1 MDQKN
6 EETLRYCMMAGPQK
20 LCLNWKNFQ
29 TNIST
34 AFRSL
39 RSENEL
45 ADVTLACE
53 DGQIFSAHKVILASS
68 SPFFMG
74 ILKKY
79 KNPQPLI
86 FLKGMRSEDL
96 SAILDFFYF
105 GEANIDQESLDAFL
119 GLADD
124 LKVLGLT
131 RTEDSVGV
139 GKAEEIQNKK
149 GNEPHAEVKIE
160 EGGNYEKRENHEYV
174 VDSEL
179 ATANSGQIENTKAAL
194 VDGEDIRTKVMSM
207 MEYSENKV
215 MSSKKP
221 GSTLGRARIC
231 KVCRKE
237 GPFSTVWNHIE
248 AKHLD
253 VSYPCN
259 QCEKVSKSRN
269 GLAQHRVSFHS
280 K

>member
-1 MDQKN
+1 
-6 EETLRYCMMAGPQK
+6 MMADPQK

-34 AFRSL
+34 AFRDL
-39 RSENEL
+39 RSDNDF

-53 DGQIFSAHKVILASS
+53 DGQLFSAHKVILASS

-119 GLADD
+119 ALADD

-131 RTEDSVGV
+131 RTEDPV
-139 GKAEEIQNKK
+139 EEIQNKK
-149 GNEPHAEVKIE
+149 GDEPHAEVKIE
-160 EGGNYEKRENHEYV
+160 EGGNYEKRENHENRV
-174 VDSEL
+174 NSEL
-179 ATANSGQIENTKAAL
+179 ATANSGQIEDTKTAL
-194 VDGEDIRTKVMSM
+194 VGGEDIRTKVMSM

-231 KVCRKE
+231 KLCRKE

-248 AKHLD
+248 AKQFD

>member
-1 MDQKN
+1 
-6 EETLRYCMMAGPQK
+6 MMADHQK

-34 AFRSL
+34 AFRDL
-39 RSENEL
+39 RSDNDF

-53 DGQIFSAHKVILASS
+53 DGQLFSAHKVILASS

-119 GLADD
+119 ALADD

-131 RTEDSVGV
+131 RSEDSVGG
-139 GKAEEIQNKK
+139 GKVEEIQNK
-149 GNEPHAEVKIE
+149 PHAEVKIE
-160 EGGNYEKRENHEYV
+160 EGGNYEKRENHENGV
-174 VDSEL
+174 NSEL
-179 ATANSGQIENTKAAL
+179 ATTNFGQITETKTAL
-194 VDGEDIRTKVMSM
+194 VDGDDIRTKVMSM

-231 KVCRKE
+231 KPCGKE
-237 GPFSTVWNHIE
+237 GPMATIWSHIE

-259 QCEKVSKSRN
+259 QCEKISKSRN
-269 GLAQHRVSFHS
+269 GLTQHRASFHS

>member
-1 MDQKN
+1 
-6 EETLRYCMMAGPQK
+6 MMAGPQK

-105 GEANIDQESLDAFL
+105 GETNIDQESLDAFL

-131 RTEDSVGV
+131 RLEDVDGDVGNDD
-139 GKAEEIQNKK
+139 GCDLRCGGGA
-149 GNEPHAEVKIE
+149 
-160 EGGNYEKRENHEYV
+160 EGGDVSWIYQVGRRGGGWQGERDSEQEKR
-174 VDSEL
+174 
-179 ATANSGQIENTKAAL
+179 
-194 VDGEDIRTKVMSM
+194 
-207 MEYSENKV
+207 
-215 MSSKKP
+215 
-221 GSTLGRARIC
+221 
-231 KVCRKE
+231 
-237 GPFSTVWNHIE
+237 
-248 AKHLD
+248 
-253 VSYPCN
+253 
-259 QCEKVSKSRN
+259 
-269 GLAQHRVSFHS
+269 
-280 K
+280 

>member
-1 MDQKN
+1 
-6 EETLRYCMMAGPQK
+6 MMAGPQK

-29 TNIST
+29 TNISS

-39 RSENEL
+39 RSDNDF

-53 DGQIFSAHKVILASS
+53 DGQFFSAHKVILASS

-79 KNPQPLI
+79 KNPVPLI
-86 FLKGMRSEDL
+86 FLKGMQSEDL
-96 SAILDFFYF
+96 SVLLDFFYF
-105 GEANIDQESLDAFL
+105 GEANIDQESLDAFI

-124 LKVLGLT
+124 MKVLGLT
-131 RTEDSVGV
+131 RSENAVGG
-139 GKAEEIQNKK
+139 GKGKVEEIQNGKRD
-149 GNEPHAEVKIE
+149 EPLAEVKIE
-160 EGGNYEKRENHEYV
+160 EEKENHENGV
-174 VDSEL
+174 NSEL
-179 ATANSGQIENTKAAL
+179 ATITNTGQIEETKTAL
-194 VDGEDIRTKVMSM
+194 VDGDDIRTKVMSM

>member
-1 MDQKN
+1 
-6 EETLRYCMMAGPQK
+6 MMAGPQK
-20 LCLNWKNFQ
+20 LCLNWNNFQ
-29 TNIST
+29 TNISS
-34 AFRSL
+34 AFRGL
-39 RSENEL
+39 RSDNDF

-53 DGQIFSAHKVILASS
+53 DGQFFSAHKVILASS

-79 KNPQPLI
+79 KNPEPLI
-86 FLKGMRSEDL
+86 FLKGMKSADL
-96 SAILDFFYF
+96 SALLDFFYF

-131 RTEDSVGV
+131 RSENAVGG
-139 GKAEEIQNKK
+139 GKGKLEEIQN
-149 GNEPHAEVKIE
+149 GTRDEPLPEVKIE
-160 EGGNYEKRENHEYV
+160 EGGAYEEKENHENGV
-174 VDSEL
+174 NTGL
-179 ATANSGQIENTKAAL
+179 ATTTNSGQIEETKTAL
-194 VDGEDIRTKVMSM
+194 VDGDDIRTKVMSM

-231 KVCRKE
+231 KPCGKE
-237 GPFSTVWNHIE
+237 GTMATIWSHIE

-259 QCEKVSKSRN
+259 QCEKISKSRN
-269 GLAQHRVSFHS
+269 GLTQLRASFHS

>member
-1 MDQKN
+1 
-6 EETLRYCMMAGPQK
+6 MMAGLQK

-39 RSENEL
+39 RSESDF

-53 DGQIFSAHKVILASS
+53 DGQFFSAHKVILASS

-119 GLADD
+119 ALADD

-131 RTEDSVGV
+131 RSEDSVGV

-179 ATANSGQIENTKAAL
+179 ATANSGQIEDTKTAL

-231 KVCRKE
+231 KLCGKE
-237 GPFSTVWNHIE
+237 GSMTSVWNHIE

-253 VSYPCN
+253 NSYPCN
-259 QCEKVSKSRN
+259 QCEKISKSRN
-269 GLAQHRVSFHS
+269 GLAQHRASFHS

>member
-6 EETLRYCMMAGPQK
+6 EETLRHCMMAGPQK

-79 KNPQPLI
+79 KSPEPLI
-86 FLKGMRSEDL
+86 FLKGMKSEDL
-96 SAILDFFYF
+96 SVLLDFFYF

-119 GLADD
+119 ALADD

-131 RTEDSVGV
+131 RSEDSVGV
-139 GKAEEIQNKK
+139 GKVEEIQNEK
-149 GNEPHAEVKIE
+149 GDKPHAEVKIE
-160 EGGNYEKRENHEYV
+160 EGGN
-174 VDSEL
+174 
-179 ATANSGQIENTKAAL
+179 
-194 VDGEDIRTKVMSM
+194 
-207 MEYSENKV
+207 
-215 MSSKKP
+215 
-221 GSTLGRARIC
+221 
-231 KVCRKE
+231 
-237 GPFSTVWNHIE
+237 
-248 AKHLD
+248 
-253 VSYPCN
+253 
-259 QCEKVSKSRN
+259 
-269 GLAQHRVSFHS
+269 
-280 K
+280 

>member
-1 MDQKN
+1 
-6 EETLRYCMMAGPQK
+6 MMAGPQK

-34 AFRSL
+34 AFRDL
-39 RSENEL
+39 RSDNDF

-53 DGQIFSAHKVILASS
+53 DGQLFSAHKVILASS

-105 GEANIDQESLDAFL
+105 GETNIDQESLDAFL
-119 GLADD
+119 GLAED

-131 RTEDSVGV
+131 RSEDTAGGSKV
-139 GKAEEIQNKK
+139 EEIQNKK
-149 GNEPHAEVKIE
+149 RDEPLAKVKIE
-160 EGGNYEKRENHEYV
+160 GGGEFENEEENENRV
-174 VDSEL
+174 NSQL
-179 ATANSGQIENTKAAL
+179 TTTNSGPSEDTTTTAL
-194 VDGEDIRTKVMSM
+194 ADSDDIRTKVMSM
-207 MEYSENKV
+207 MKYSENKV
-215 MSSKKP
+215 MSRKKP

-231 KVCRKE
+231 KLCGKE
-237 GPFSTVWNHIE
+237 GSMTSVWNHIE

-253 VSYPCN
+253 NSYPCN
-259 QCEKVSKSRN
+259 Q
-269 GLAQHRVSFHS
+269 
-280 K
+280 

>member
-1 MDQKN
+1 
-6 EETLRYCMMAGPQK
+6 MMAGPQK

-29 TNIST
+29 TNISS

-39 RSENEL
+39 RSDNDF

-53 DGQIFSAHKVILASS
+53 DGQFFSAHKVILASS

-79 KNPQPLI
+79 KNPEPLI
-86 FLKGMRSEDL
+86 FLKGMKSEDL
-96 SAILDFFYF
+96 SALLDFFYF
-105 GEANIDQESLDAFL
+105 GEANIDQESLDVFL

-131 RTEDSVGV
+131 RSENTVGG
-139 GKAEEIQNKK
+139 GKGKVEEIQNGKRD
-149 GNEPHAEVKIE
+149 EPLPEVKIE
-160 EGGNYEKRENHEYV
+160 EGGAYEERENHENGV
-174 VDSEL
+174 NSEL
-179 ATANSGQIENTKAAL
+179 AATNSGQMEETKTAS
-194 VDGEDIRTKVMSM
+194 VDGDDIRTKVMSM

-231 KVCRKE
+231 KPCGKE
-237 GPFSTVWNHIE
+237 GPMATVWSHIE

-259 QCEKVSKSRN
+259 QCEKISKSRN
-269 GLAQHRVSFHS
+269 GLAQHRASFHS

>member
-1 MDQKN
+1 
-6 EETLRYCMMAGPQK
+6 MMAGPQK

-34 AFRSL
+34 AFRDL
-39 RSENEL
+39 RSDNDF

-53 DGQIFSAHKVILASS
+53 DGQLFSAHKVILASS

-79 KNPQPLI
+79 KSPEPLI
-86 FLKGMRSEDL
+86 FLRGLKSEDL
-96 SAILDFFYF
+96 SVLLDFFYF
-105 GEANIDQESLDAFL
+105 GEANIDQESLDVFL

-131 RTEDSVGV
+131 RSENTVGG
-139 GKAEEIQNKK
+139 GKGKVEEIQNGKRDE
-149 GNEPHAEVKIE
+149 EPLAEVKIE
-160 EGGNYEKRENHEYV
+160 EGGAYDEKENHENGV
-174 VDSEL
+174 NSEL
-179 ATANSGQIENTKAAL
+179 AATNSGQMEETKTAL
-194 VDGEDIRTKVMSM
+194 VDGDDIRTKVMSM

-215 MSSKKP
+215 MSRKKP

-231 KVCRKE
+231 KLCGKE
-237 GPFSTVWNHIE
+237 GSMTSVWNHIE

-253 VSYPCN
+253 NSYPCN
-259 QCEKVSKSRN
+259 QCEKISKSRN
-269 GLAQHRVSFHS
+269 GLAQHRASFHS